1 VRGAGAESRAVP
13 TWTLVPTAAPE
24 AWSAHAVPRA
34 CRWLMPGVGAAM
46 AWLRASGLGP
56 GSRLGVGPANSPALA
71 ALLQA
76 APLAGVTLVL
86 INHRL
91 HPEERRRQV
100 ASARLDRLLEDDLP
114 EAFADA
120 PLGAPTPLGDDQAML
135 VLFTSGTTGAA
146 KAARLTRGAI
156 DAAVGAAVARLAL
169 RREDGWLA
177 CLPLDHI
184 GGAMTVLRAGACGMR
199 VLLMDRFDAAQ
210 ADAALERVDGVS
222 VVPTMLRRLVAE
234 RAGRPWPARLRRV
247 LTGGGPL
254 DPALASA
261 AAASGIEPSQTYGL
275 TESASMATMAD
286 DGEDAGE
293 PLPGLG
299 LRIAEPQDDGVGRIE
314 LRGPM
319 LFAGYERDGVLVEP
333 RAADAWFD
341 TGDLG
346 VLDRRGRL
354 SVRCRRTDL
363 ILSGGENVYPAQV
376 EAALMRHPG
385 IAEAAVFGLADP
397 EWGQSVAALLVARAA
412 PLPDAAVTAHAG
424 ETLAPFQRPRHWR
437 WLSDLPRTASGK
449 VVRVGLG
456 DAFAS
461 ASAAQNRCQVIA
473 RLDSPDRMTVPSIVS
488 EEIDGI
494 RAISFQR
501 DERGQANQE
510 MVRLYFSNEFLK
522 STSGVKNLVI
532 DLTGVISLDSA
543 ALGPLVQKLREVHD
557 LDGRMA
563 LAGVVS
569 PALKEIFALTRFDK
583 VFPMYPSRQEAMSA
597 LAGAR

>member
-1 VRGAGAESRAVP
+1 MA

-24 AWSAHAVPRA
+24 AWAGCDLPLP
-34 CRWLMPGVGAAM
+34 CRWLLPGVGGAL
-46 AWLRASGLGP
+46 AWLRGAGLDQGA
-56 GSRLGVGPANSPALA
+56 RLGLCRANSPAVA

-76 APLAGVTLVL
+76 APLVGVTLVL

-91 HPEERRRQV
+91 NRDEQRRQ
-100 ASARLDRLLEDDLP
+100 ADAARLDRFADAELELP
-114 EAFADA
+114 ETFADA
-120 PLGAPTPLGDDQAML
+120 PLAAPTPLAGDQAML
-135 VLFTSGTTGAA
+135 VLFTSGTSGAP
-146 KAARLTRGAI
+146 KAARLTRRAL
-156 DAAVGAAVARLAL
+156 DAAVGAAVARLTLSRDDA
-169 RREDGWLA
+169 WLA

-184 GGAMTVLRAGACGMR
+184 GGAMTVLRAGACGAR
-199 VLLMDRFDAAQ
+199 VLLMDRFEATA
-210 ADAALERVDGVS
+210 ADAALERASGAS
-222 VVPTMLRRLVAE
+222 VVPTMLHRLIAA
-234 RAGRPWPARLRRV
+234 RGGRPWPARLRRL

-254 DPALASA
+254 DGGLA
-261 AAASGIEPSQTYGL
+261 AAATALGLPPSQTYGL
-275 TESASMATMAD
+275 TECASMATLAD
-286 DGEDAGE
+286 GPGDAGT
-293 PLPGLG
+293 PLPGLE
-299 LRIAEPQDDGVGRIE
+299 LRIAAAQDDGVGRIE

-319 LFAGYERDGVLVEP
+319 LFAGYERDGALDGA
-333 RAADAWFD
+333 RAPDAWFD

-346 VLDRRGRL
+346 ALDDRGRL
-354 SVRCRRTDL
+354 TVRCRRTDL
-363 ILSGGENVYPAQV
+363 ILSGGENIYPAQV
-376 EAALMRHPG
+376 EAALTRHPA
-385 IAEAAVFGLADP
+385 IADAAVFAQPDA
-397 EWGQSVAALLVARAA
+397 EWGQIVVALMVARGE
-412 PLPDAAVTAHAG
+412 PPGDDRVTAHVI

-437 WLSDLPRTASGK
+437 WLIDLPRTANGK
-449 VVRVGLG
+449 VARGALA
-456 DAFAS
+456 DAFA
-461 ASAAQNRCQVIA
+461 AATGGQNRCQVMP

-522 STSGVKNLVI
+522 STSGVRNLVI
-532 DLTGVISLDSA
+532 DLTGVLSLDSA

-583 VFPMYPSRQEAMSA
+583 VFPIYPSRQEAMSA